1 MCLRTCLF
9 AVLERGCLVPRS
21 DSLVGVPRS
30 RGRARRVASLATIT
44 LAAVLLTGCE
54 RARWSDGL
62 LIEGVTEGAD
72 RVTRLWVGTWIAAI
86 AVGVLVLGLLIW
98 AVTVYRRRDGDD
110 ELPEQL
116 RYNVPIEVLYTVI
129 PIFMVAVLFFYT
141 ARDEEILL
149 DTESTPDNV
158 INVVGKRWSWDFN
171 YVMDDVHEV
180 GVQARLTGEP
190 GVEETLPT
198 LYLVVGERTEFVLTA
213 RDVIHSFWVPQ
224 FLQKM
229 DMIPGRVNRFQVVPT
244 QTGTFQGKCAELCG
258 SYHSNMLFN
267 VKVVEQ
273 DEYDAHMEELADR
286 GQTGLLDNSLNM
298 EELMDSQLELIPEG
312 TRP

>member
-1 MCLRTCLF
+1 
-9 AVLERGCLVPRS
+9 V
-21 DSLVGVPRS
+21 
-30 RGRARRVASLATIT
+30 SLAAI
-44 LAAVLLTGCE
+44 AAVVVLLTGCE
-54 RARWSDGL
+54 RAAWSDGL
-62 LIEGVTEGAD
+62 LIPGITEGAE

-86 AVGVLVLGLLIW
+86 AVGVLVLGLLFWSI
-98 AVTVYRRRDGDD
+98 TVYRRRDGDD

-116 RYNVPIEVLYTVI
+116 RYNVPIEVLYTVV
-129 PIFMVAVLFFYT
+129 PIFIVAVLFFYT

-149 DTESTPDNV
+149 DTASEPDNV

-171 YVMDDVHEV
+171 YVNDDVHDS
-180 GVQARLTGEP
+180 GTQARLTGEP

-224 FLQKM
+224 FLQKL

-258 SYHSNMLFN
+258 AYHSNMLFN
-267 VKVVEQ
+267 VRIVEQ
-273 DEYDAHMEELADR
+273 EEYDAHMQSLADR
-286 GQTGLLDNSLNM
+286 GQTGLLDSSLNM
-298 EELMDSQLELIPEG
+298 EQINERDLELLPEG
-312 TRP
+312 N

>member
-1 MCLRTCLF
+1 
-9 AVLERGCLVPRS
+9 V
-21 DSLVGVPRS
+21 
-30 RGRARRVASLATIT
+30 SLAAI
-44 LAAVLLTGCE
+44 AAVVVLLTGCE
-54 RARWSDGL
+54 RAAWSDGL
-62 LIEGVTEGAD
+62 LIPGVTEGAE

-86 AVGVLVLGLLIW
+86 AVGVLVLGLLFWSI
-98 AVTVYRRRDGDD
+98 TVYRRRDGDD

-116 RYNVPIEVLYTVI
+116 RYNVPIEVLYTVV
-129 PIFMVAVLFFYT
+129 PIFIVAVLFFYT

-149 DTESTPDNV
+149 DTASEPDNV

-171 YVMDDVHEV
+171 YVNDDVH
-180 GVQARLTGEP
+180 GFGPQARLTGDP

-224 FLQKM
+224 FLQKL

-258 SYHSNMLFN
+258 AYHSNMLFN
-267 VKVVEQ
+267 VRIVEQ
-273 DEYDAHMEELADR
+273 EEYDAHMQSLADR
-286 GQTGLLDNSLNM
+286 GQTGLLDSSLNM
-298 EELMDSQLELIPEG
+298 EQINERDLELLPEG
-312 TRP
+312 N

>member
-1 MCLRTCLF
+1 
-9 AVLERGCLVPRS
+9 V
-21 DSLVGVPRS
+21 
-30 RGRARRVASLATIT
+30 SLAAI
-44 LAAVLLTGCE
+44 AAVVVLLTGCE
-54 RARWSDGL
+54 RAAWSDGL
-62 LIEGVTEGAD
+62 LIPGITEGAE

-86 AVGVLVLGLLIW
+86 AVGVLVLGLLFWSI
-98 AVTVYRRRDGDD
+98 TVYRRRDGDD

-116 RYNVPIEVLYTVI
+116 RYNVPIEVLYTVV
-129 PIFMVAVLFFYT
+129 PIFIVAVLFFYT

-149 DTESTPDNV
+149 DTDSEPDNV

-171 YVMDDVHEV
+171 YVNDDVHDS
-180 GVQARLTGEP
+180 GTQARLTGQP

-224 FLQKM
+224 FLQKL

-258 SYHSNMLFN
+258 AYHSNMLFN
-267 VKVVEQ
+267 VKIVEQ
-273 DEYDAHMEELADR
+273 EEYDAHMQSLADQ
-286 GQTGLLDNSLNM
+286 GQTGLLDSSLNM
-298 EELMDSQLELIPEG
+298 EQITERDLELLPEG
-312 TRP
+312 N